1 MTGIIILTSLGLILS
16 ILIVIVDSKLGKS
29 NHKVDEILKMLPG
42 YNCNACGYN
51 GCKGMAEA
59 LLKDPKAYLKCRP
72 MTKETKKVMEDYF
85 KD

>member
-1 MTGIIILTSLGLILS
+1 MTGIIILTGLGFTLS
-16 ILIVIVDSKLGKS
+16 ILIVIVDSKLNK
-29 NHKVDEILKMLPG
+29 NNDKLETFIKMLPG

-59 LLKDPKAYLKCRP
+59 LLKDKTAYLKCRP
-72 MTKETKKVMEDYF
+72 MTKETRKIMEDYF